1 MRKPN
6 QAPPRGQKEN
16 SFAWST
22 SAAPGAGQRLS
33 PMAVEHKGEGHLNYP
48 RSLQDPLTL
57 HASTLSHL
65 RLHKQAC
72 KPKCAIIP
80 RYSKQSTYVRVSSHS
95 SDQTNVIPLL
105 SAFSMK
111 AQIHGSHGFIML
123 ILIQLKRS
131 CNLKCSLISSSHLEW
146 LDPSSQAGKGI
157 GTADND
163 GLKTLWDRSL
173 QCFNLI
179 IC

>member
-95 SDQTNVIPLL
+95 SDQTDVIPLL

-163 GLKTLWDRSL
+163 GLKTL
-173 QCFNLI
+173 
-179 IC
+179 